1 MVVFASNAIPVFWT
15 NGTIAT
21 DAIIWNKPSLT
32 VFLSI
37 LGPVQWLA
45 IIEFKDA

>member
-21 DAIIWNKPSLT
+21 DAIIWNKLIK
-32 VFLSI
+32 FLSI
-37 LGPVQWLA
+37 LGPMQWLA